1 MVISRAKKKNV
12 DVGANDDLPSEVVN
26 KPGKHE
32 YRSCFVDMVQVGEFV
47 HHGDISD
54 TEGGGLAQDVQNSET
69 SVQEITEDEHEEEVK
84 QPICQSQSSVHSSRG
99 HTPFDFVLGGAI
111 RIFLD
116 VMMGLKGMRL
126 TTLNLSATFKTW

>member
-1 MVISRAKKKNV
+1 M
-12 DVGANDDLPSEVVN
+12 N

-47 HHGDISD
+47 HHGECDQRVDIKD
-54 TEGGGLAQDVQNSET
+54 TKGGGLAEDVQNSET
-69 SVQEITEDEHEEEVK
+69 SVQEIPEDEHEEEVK
-84 QPICQSQSSVHSSRG
+84 QPISQSQSSVHSSRG
-99 HTPFDFVLGGAI
+99 RTPFDFVLGREI

-126 TTLNLSATFKTW
+126 TTLNLSATFKIW

>member
-1 MVISRAKKKNV
+1 M
-12 DVGANDDLPSEVVN
+12 
-26 KPGKHE
+26 PGKHE

-47 HHGDISD
+47 HHGESDQRVDIKD
-54 TEGGGLAQDVQNSET
+54 TEGGGLAEDVQNSET

-99 HTPFDFVLGGAI
+99 HTPFDFMFGRER

-126 TTLNLSATFKTW
+126 TILNLSATFKIW

>member
-1 MVISRAKKKNV
+1 M
-12 DVGANDDLPSEVVN
+12 
-26 KPGKHE
+26 
-32 YRSCFVDMVQVGEFV
+32 
-47 HHGDISD
+47 
-54 TEGGGLAQDVQNSET
+54 
-69 SVQEITEDEHEEEVK
+69 QEITEDEHEEEVK

-99 HTPFDFVLGGAI
+99 HTPFDFVLGGEI